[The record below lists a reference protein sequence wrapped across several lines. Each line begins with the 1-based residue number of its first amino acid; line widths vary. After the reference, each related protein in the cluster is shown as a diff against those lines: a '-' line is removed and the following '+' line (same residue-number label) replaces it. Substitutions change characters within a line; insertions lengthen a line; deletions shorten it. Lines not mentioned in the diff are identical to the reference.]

1 MVKYRSEVL
10 LNSRLHDYYKYNIS
24 KFVNEGIFETDSFS
38 TESNGDVTIWDAFKI
53 GVKGANKMFL
63 GSGLDIMIMALNKA
77 QQEGVTLPPFI
88 QPMDI
93 TVLKNLVGRL
103 KLDTR
108 AVPL

>member
-1 MVKYRSEVL
+1 
-10 LNSRLHDYYKYNIS
+10 
-24 KFVNEGIFETDSFS
+24 
-38 TESNGDVTIWDAFKI
+38 
-53 GVKGANKMFL
+53 MFL

-103 KLDTR
+103 KLY
-108 AVPL
+108 